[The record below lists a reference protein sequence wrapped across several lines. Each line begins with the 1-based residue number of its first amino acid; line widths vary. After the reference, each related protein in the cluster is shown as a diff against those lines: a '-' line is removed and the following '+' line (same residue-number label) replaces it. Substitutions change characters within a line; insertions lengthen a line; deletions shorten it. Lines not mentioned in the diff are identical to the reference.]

1 MRYVYY
7 LIEIGGAFAL
17 ISILVLLL
25 RGPSRKFWA
34 LLVYVAWELLSD
46 LALSSFDLFY
56 NAALL
61 GANTSEQAI
70 NHLYARLYWT
80 NDVIVDVLRFLLV
93 IWLTYR
99 ATAGGPKRTSIGR
112 ILSGIVVVALVLP
125 FLLFP
130 MFPKG
135 PKPWPEGSWF
145 NSTSEL
151 LNFGAAIM
159 NLVLWGVLLA
169 DRKRDPQVAV
179 VSLGLGVVVTGA
191 AISYGLM
198 HLIPN
203 QAKFIPNLFLLLTR
217 LAGWGIWC
225 RAFWLARDR
234 QTVLDPA
241 PGSAMPPA

>member
-7 LIEIGGAFAL
+7 LIEIGGALAL
-17 ISILVLLL
+17 LSVLVLLL

-34 LLVYVAWELLSD
+34 LLVYVAWELFSN

-56 NAALL
+56 NAALV
-61 GANTSEQAI
+61 GANASEQAV

-99 ATAGGPKRTSIGR
+99 ATSGGPKRTSIGR
-112 ILSGIVVVALVLP
+112 ILSGIVVVALALP

-130 MFPKG
+130 MFPMG
-135 PKPWPEGSWF
+135 PKAWPEASWF

-169 DRKRDPQVAV
+169 DRKRDPQLTV
-179 VSLGLGVVVTGA
+179 VSVGLGVVVTGA
-191 AISYGLM
+191 AISYGFR
-198 HLIPN
+198 HLIP
-203 QAKFIPNLFLLLTR
+203 AEARFIPNMFLMLTR
-217 LAGWGIWC
+217 LAGWTIWC

-234 QTVLDPA
+234 QPALDPA
-241 PGSAMPPA
+241 PGNAMPPA

>member
-7 LIEIGGAFAL
+7 LIEIGGAIAL
-17 ISILVLLL
+17 ISVLFLLL

-34 LLVYVAWELLSD
+34 LLVYVAWELFSN

-56 NAALL
+56 NAALV
-61 GANTSEQAI
+61 GANASEQAI

-99 ATAGGPKRTSIGR
+99 ATAGGPKRTSVGR
-112 ILSGIVVVALVLP
+112 ILSVIVVVALTLP

-135 PKPWPEGSWF
+135 PKPWPEATWF

-169 DRKRDPQVAV
+169 DRKRDHQLTV
-179 VSLGLGVVVTGA
+179 VSVGLGVVVTGA
-191 AISYGLM
+191 AISYGLR
-198 HLIPN
+198 HLIPTG
-203 QAKFIPNLFLLLTR
+203 AWFIPNLFLMLTR
-217 LAGWGIWC
+217 LAGWTIWS
-225 RAFWLARDR
+225 RAFGTARAR
-234 QTVLDPA
+234 GPALDPA
-241 PGSAMPPA
+241 PGNLMPPA